1 MSGFPRHAAS
11 CAWPIW
17 IQIAPCGLVERSE
30 RPVGGIQAPRPAD
43 GLSRCPRARTIERMA
58 LAASS
63 CKANCSRATRTAP
76 PATDAPSRE
85 PPAVPPRPRV
95 SIVRSSTPGPP
106 PGVLLALRR
115 EGNSPRR
122 VCRARGLIKPC
133 VSPSERPPA
142 VPATPCGASRVT
154 TMSSARPQP
163 SQRASLGPSDLA
175 STRLSSQGGHPQCS
189 QPYNRRR
196 DPGKQ
201 QGRL

>member
-1 MSGFPRHAAS
+1 MTTLSGFPRHAAS

-95 SIVRSSTPGPP
+95 SIVRRSTPGSPA
-106 PGVLLALRR
+106 GGAAL
-115 EGNSPRR
+115 
-122 VCRARGLIKPC
+122 
-133 VSPSERPPA
+133 
-142 VPATPCGASRVT
+142 
-154 TMSSARPQP
+154 
-163 SQRASLGPSDLA
+163 SLGLKNGVQPPRNCHDALITRRSQVRILSPLPRNEQVRHGKMCMACFVLSDPCL
-175 STRLSSQGGHPQCS
+175 TLV
-189 QPYNRRR
+189 
-196 DPGKQ
+196 
-201 QGRL
+201 